1 MPTVITEHTIITTNN
16 QIVANEIDDELVMMS
31 LEQGNY
37 YSLNPVAKRIW
48 ELVETPMSV
57 AQLCSV
63 LQQEYEVDYPNCL
76 SSVLGFSQKME
87 AEGLL
92 CFCAEK
98 SC

>member
-1 MPTVITEHTIITTNN
+1 MSKVVTEQTIIAKNN
-16 QIVANEIDDELVMMS
+16 QIIANEIDDELVMMS

-57 AQLCSV
+57 AQICSV

-76 SSVLGFSQKME
+76 SSVLSFSQKME

-92 CFCAEK
+92 SFCAEK